1 MEKEKQEAYK
11 HKKDWHYDR
20 RCLKFSKAEQ
30 EAKEKANTPK
40 AVRFLIPDHAVA
52 FTDIVHGEIERE
64 AENIEDF
71 IIMRA
76 NLMPTYNLA
85 CVVDDY
91 DMGISHVI
99 RAVDHITNT
108 PKQILLYDALGLSK
122 PEFAHLP
129 LILGEDKKKLS
140 KRHGAVSLMTYRE
153 QGFMPEA
160 MVNFLALLGWSPG
173 SDKEIMD
180 LTEIIDL
187 FSLQRINLA
196 NAIFDVQKLEWMN
209 GQYIYKLTDKALL
222 HKVRPHIINAGLMT
236 EAEFQA
242 RNEWV
247 LHVCHLMKPRLK
259 VLSDIVDGAGF
270 FFKEDYICDK
280 DALEKHLTA
289 SAITLVKDFAKTLEP
304 VDPFD
309 AATIEQ
315 TLRTFAQGK
324 QIKARELIHPLR
336 VFITGKEG
344 GPGLFETFEV
354 IGKETCISRIRK
366 IVAHYEENYEGK

>member
-1 MEKEKQEAYK
+1 
-11 HKKDWHYDR
+11 
-20 RCLKFSKAEQ
+20 
-30 EAKEKANTPK
+30 
-40 AVRFLIPDHAVA
+40 
-52 FTDIVHGEIERE
+52 
-64 AENIEDF
+64 
-71 IIMRA
+71 MRA

-85 CVVDDY
+85 CIIDDH

-108 PKQILLYDALGLSK
+108 PKQILLYDALGLQK

-140 KRHGAVSLMTYRE
+140 KRHGAVSLMTYRA

-173 SDKEIMD
+173 GDKEIMD
-180 LTEIIDL
+180 IAEIINL
-187 FSLQRINLA
+187 FSLQRINPA

-209 GQYIYKLTDKALL
+209 GQYIYKLTDKELS
-222 HKVRPHIINAGLMT
+222 HEVGPHIINAGLMT

-247 LHVCHLMKPRLK
+247 LHVCSLMKPRLK
-259 VLSDIVDGAGF
+259 ILSDIVDGAGF
-270 FFKEDYICDK
+270 FFKEDFTYDK
-280 DALEKHLTA
+280 DALEKHRNKH
-289 SAITLVKDFAKTLEP
+289 AITLVEDFARALEP

-309 AATIEQ
+309 AATIEL
-315 TLRTFAQGK
+315 TLRTFTQEK

-354 IGKETCISRIRK
+354 IGKERCISRIRK
-366 IVAHYEENYEGK
+366 IVAQYEENHE